1 MLTCFGPLSRNRTVG
16 VRFASLLLHVLLEFN
31 CIRLGKGETM
41 KSIMSDRS
49 EVAEGKCLWLERG
62 DETELFTAFTRSR
75 YFYITS
81 CCKMG

>member
-49 EVAEGKCLWLERG
+49 EVAEG
-62 DETELFTAFTRSR
+62 
-75 YFYITS
+75 
-81 CCKMG
+81 